1 MMHSNSEQKL
11 TSVLKRD
18 KYLRILYIAEEG
30 AAILFCCT
38 FCVNKREQR
47 QDLRKIVQ
55 NGQTEPKLQ
64 LWDTRRRMFFSLFI
78 LRNINGRPHRVA
90 PTASGQAAL
99 RSDFRNEN
107 QSHAPLFLLFREKSR
122 LRMLCVCK
130 RTHNAFAALPTF
142 HGIYGERTS
151 VSDRKSRGVYVAFY
165 TSMRVEMQSIS

>member
-1 MMHSNSEQKL
+1 MHSNSEQKL

-64 LWDTRRRMFFSLFI
+64 LWDTRRRMCIRREAKFVHSI
-78 LRNINGRPHRVA
+78 KQIRYRNSHFANFNIFKPYSIYA
-90 PTASGQAAL
+90 PT
-99 RSDFRNEN
+99 E
-107 QSHAPLFLLFREKSR
+107 LFRLFFALCDLCIFLKSI
-122 LRMLCVCK
+122 K
-130 RTHNAFAALPTF
+130 
-142 HGIYGERTS
+142 S
-151 VSDRKSRGVYVAFY
+151 VSIRHCLSLYKCAIVIIG
-165 TSMRVEMQSIS
+165 EGQ